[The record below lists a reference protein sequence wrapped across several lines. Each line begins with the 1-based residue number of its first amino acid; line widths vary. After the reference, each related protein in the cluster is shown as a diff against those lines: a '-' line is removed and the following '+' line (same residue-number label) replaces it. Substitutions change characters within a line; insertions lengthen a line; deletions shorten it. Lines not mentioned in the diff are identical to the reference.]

1 MGLFGFNLRSPFYY
15 ERNKNGDHWY
25 EIGNGDTNWELGDK
39 LDAMLKN
46 PVTFRCVDLISDLF
60 SQVKFQVD
68 GEDVENDELINSLN
82 NPNEFQSKQ
91 DFLREYLFFKYAYG
105 WVYQKPLKGVGSMQG
120 NVIYN
125 LNPCN
130 VEYQKDSF
138 PTRLIFGSKDARETK
153 ERQFRYEEDSQKHF
167 FQVSDIIPF
176 FDIANGLSDDFLL
189 KAPSRLDAIQK
200 EIRNMGTAR
209 DAEFNAL
216 GKAGTF
222 LLSASQKGS
231 MVNKPL
237 EQEEKKDMERRA
249 SGYGLGR
256 NKGNI
261 IITQA
266 NLDVNSLHTP
276 MNQLGIKETIS
287 DNALT
292 IINTFGVPREL
303 YSLDASGATYENQKS
318 AMLNLIQNGVQN
330 QIDDYCNSYNS
341 HFKREGKNRIT
352 GTLSHL
358 PTMQLVEDM
367 KADRALKISAT
378 IKNIQQAGLN
388 PTEVLESLGIV
399 LEA

>member
-1 MGLFGFNLRSPFYY
+1 MGLLGFGLRSPFYY

-25 EIGNGDTNWELGDK
+25 TVGNGGTDWELGDK
-39 LDAMLKN
+39 LDALLNN
-46 PVTFRCVDLISDLF
+46 PVAFRCVDLISDLF
-60 SQVKFQVD
+60 SQVKFQLD
-68 GEDVENDELINSLN
+68 GEDAENDELINSLN

-130 VEYQKDSF
+130 VEYNKDTF
-138 PTRLIFGSKDARETK
+138 PTRLIFGSKDAKETK
-153 ERQFRYEEDSQKHF
+153 ERVFRYTEDTQKHTF
-167 FQVSDIIPF
+167 KINEIVPF
-176 FDIANGLSDDFLL
+176 FDIANGLSNDFLL
-189 KAPSRLDAIQK
+189 KAPSRLNAIQK
-200 EIRNMGTAR
+200 ELRNIATAR
-209 DAEFNAL
+209 DAEYNAI

-237 EQEEKKDMERRA
+237 DPEEKKEMERRT
-249 SGYGLGR
+249 SGYGLGK

-261 IITQA
+261 IVTHA

-276 MNQLGIKETIS
+276 MKQLGVKETFS
-287 DNALT
+287 DNAMT

-330 QIDDYCNSYNS
+330 QIDDFCNSYNS
-341 HFKREGKNRIT
+341 YFKREGAQRIT
-352 GTLSHL
+352 GTLAHL

-367 KADRALKISAT
+367 KADRALKLSTT
-378 IKNIQQAGLN
+378 IRNIQQAGLD
-388 PTEVLESLGIV
+388 PTTVLESLGII